1 MLQSLIRNAL
11 RASSPALAASLR
23 YVLEGLH
30 SQRLTP
36 GTDAMLLWL
45 YHPLLF
51 RDLAAAN
58 AAVRNNALQL
68 LVEAFPLQDSAAPA
82 EVSSYELSVCAYF
95 CVLCL
100 TRLLRSAHL
109 PYHSVSSLCVVRPKT
124 VEVSLYDSSL
134 TIVFFSC
141 F

>member
-1 MLQSLIRNAL
+1 MLQSLIRSAL

-23 YVLEGLH
+23 RVLAGLH

-36 GTDAMLLWL
+36 GMDAMLVRL

-68 LVEAFPLQDSAAPA
+68 MIDAFPLQDSGAPA
-82 EVSSYELSVCAYF
+82 EV
-95 CVLCL
+95 
-100 TRLLRSAHL
+100 
-109 PYHSVSSLCVVRPKT
+109 RPHQ
-124 VEVSLYDSSL
+124 
-134 TIVFFSC
+134 I
-141 F
+141 